1 MANSVMAIQHTR
13 VRESIAEA
21 IGRWLLAVMPGASKM
36 TRQVMT
42 INANW
47 TAADDGGDGRFEVLI
62 LTDDDERHVIAPSP
76 EAMTALVA
84 LTLADTVLLW
94 DPADRTLIVANIVGK
109 MPWTEG
115 IAARAAQRE

>member
-1 MANSVMAIQHTR
+1 
-13 VRESIAEA
+13 
-21 IGRWLLAVMPGASKM
+21 MPGASEL
-36 TRQVMT
+36 TRRVKT

-47 TAADDGGDGRFEVLI
+47 TAAEDGGDGQFKVLI
-62 LTDDDERHVIAPSP
+62 ITEDDERHVAAPSP

-84 LTLADTVLLW
+84 LTQGETVLLW

-115 IAARAAQRE
+115 IEPTPQAS